1 MLSEKSPISTGYNHH
16 KQVSECS
23 YHKVWAFL
31 VCMVIGV
38 WRYLLI
44 HIQGLAHTFFLWY
57 GCKKKYVMKYL
68 LFLYGLF
75 AFTQLYAYEPRG
87 RMYDAPNIGL
97 PSGNEVITGLIIAVI
112 TIPIGY
118 LILSNSKNSTLGGL
132 IGVALIGIGIIT
144 LLPTLAWL
152 SSIIG
157 VIVGIGFLVFII
169 IIIVALF
176 VNKK

>member
-1 MLSEKSPISTGYNHH
+1 
-16 KQVSECS
+16 
-23 YHKVWAFL
+23 
-31 VCMVIGV
+31 
-38 WRYLLI
+38 
-44 HIQGLAHTFFLWY
+44 
-57 GCKKKYVMKYL
+57 
-68 LFLYGLF
+68 
-75 AFTQLYAYEPRG
+75 
-87 RMYDAPNIGL
+87 MYDAPNIGL